1 MPVFS
6 LPSPYG
12 IGTMGKKAYE
22 FADYVA
28 ASGAKIWQVLPLGPT
43 GYGDSPYQS
52 FSSFAGN
59 PYFIDPD
66 LLVKDGLL
74 RKKDLPPKKPEGE
87 KIDYG
92 EIYVSRGIML
102 RKAFAYSWTKVR
114 EKALEFAADHP
125 EITDYALF
133 MTAKSTH
140 GGVCWHDFPQG
151 LMLHQKRAVEA
162 LGANHE
168 DEVNYHVFTQ
178 YLFFSQWKALKEYVN
193 SLGISLLGDMPIYVA
208 PDSADAWA
216 NPKNFQFD
224 KRRNPSLVAGVPPDY
239 FSEDGQK
246 WGNPLYNWDYI
257 KNHGYSFWVRR
268 VKAAAELFDAVRID
282 HFIGFANY
290 YSVNVECPTAREG
303 FWRDGPGIALFRKI
317 KKEVPEIRLIAE
329 DLGVVSDKVIT
340 LIKQT
345 GYPSMRVL
353 QFAFG
358 GEDDNMHLPAN
369 VPQNSVVYTSTHDNV
384 PTCGWWANASQKEKD
399 EVAKRLG
406 KTDVQM
412 PLDLIRCALDCRAET
427 VIVPMWDILG
437 LGAEA
442 TVNAPGTAEGNWGW
456 RLDKIPK
463 KAMKLS
469 RKQ

>member
-66 LLVKDGLL
+66 MLVKDGLL
-74 RKKDLPPKKPEGE
+74 LKKDLPPKKPEGE
-87 KIDYG
+87 KINYG
-92 EIYVSRGIML
+92 EIYFSRGVML
-102 RKAFAYSWTKVR
+102 RKAFKYSWEKVR
-114 EKALEFAADHP
+114 GEALKFVEDHP
-125 EITDYALF
+125 EIMDYALF
-133 MTAKSTH
+133 MTAKATH

-151 LMLHQKRAVEA
+151 LMLHRKTAVDA
-162 LGANHE
+162 LEKNHA
-168 DEVNYHVFTQ
+168 DEVNYHIFTQ
-178 YLFFSQWKALKEYVN
+178 YLFFEQWKALKKYVN
-193 SLGISLLGDMPIYVA
+193 SLGIELLGDMPIYVA

-224 KRRNPSLVAGVPPDY
+224 KRRDPALVAGVPPDY

-257 KNHGYSFWVRR
+257 KNHGYAFWVRR
-268 VKAAAELFDAVRID
+268 MKAAAELYDKVRID

-290 YSVNVECPTAREG
+290 YSVKTECPTAREG

-317 KKEVPEIRLIAE
+317 KKEVPEIKLIAE
-329 DLGVVSDKVIT
+329 DLGVVSDKVIN

-369 VPQNSVVYTSTHDNV
+369 VPQNSVVYTSTHDNI
-384 PTCGWWANASQKEKD
+384 PTCGWWAKASQTEKD

-406 KTDVQM
+406 KAEPKM
-412 PLDLIRCALDCRAET
+412 PRDLIRAALGCRAET
-427 VIVPMWDILG
+427 VIIPMWDILG
-437 LGAEA
+437 LGEEA
-442 TVNAPGTAEGNWGW
+442 TVNAPGTAEGNWCW
-456 RLDKIPK
+456 RLNKIPK

-469 RKQ
+469 RK